1 MEIVNLSERSD
12 NAAHRSPE
20 QLLKDALTY
29 IEEGRFDGVK
39 KMLILTVD
47 EQDEQYR
54 VHWMQAGMK
63 NSECVALCETGKIN
77 FLTEM
82 NYVLPN
88 D

>member
-1 MEIVNLSERSD
+1 MEIVNLSERSE

-20 QLLKDALTY
+20 QLLKDALSY
-29 IEEGRFDGVK
+29 IEEGRFEGFK

-54 VHWMQAGMK
+54 VYWMQAGMK
-63 NSECVALCETGKIN
+63 NSECVALCETGKMK
-77 FLTEM
+77 FFEEM